1 MHQPGLQIKRNVFN
15 KFSLEKYTSNNT
27 QPKVSS
33 RDVSRVEGKRDWKK
47 RWELVEE
54 TADTSGYS
62 YDYITYLFLNIFEGI
77 KFLLL
82 IC

>member
-1 MHQPGLQIKRNVFN
+1 MFN
-15 KFSLEKYTSNNT
+15 KFPLEKYTSNNT

-33 RDVSRVEGKRDWKK
+33 WDVSRVEGKRDWKR

-62 YDYITYLFLNIFEGI
+62 YDYITCLKYFRGN
-77 KFLLL
+77 
-82 IC
+82 